1 MLQISSDIAP
11 PIAIEE
17 ILRFQFS
24 QNETR
29 YVIDLVMRQ
38 KLRR

>member
-1 MLQISSDIAP
+1 MQQISSDIAP
-11 PIAIEE
+11 PIVIEE

-24 QNETR
+24 RDETR
-29 YVIDLVMRQ
+29 YVIDLVMRR